1 MSLNAGEIS
10 GSLKFD
16 ISDYTRAIA
25 QAQSTSNLFPGIVS
39 NSLDNPLLGFLGTI
53 QKVKESLQGGLKLD
67 ASEYTRAIL
76 QAQSI
81 SSIFPGIVTNFL
93 VNPLLGFIDTIKE
106 TGSALVGLAGIG
118 AAALIAVQAL
128 GLMEG
133 AFASLI
139 VQLDIATASQLAFNA
154 AANGLKGVGIGGAIG
169 ATFGTGIEG
178 TVGGSIG
185 GGIGGIVGG
194 MFGGPLGAYAGS
206 AIGGGIGTG
215 IGSAFAEPVQH
226 QFNINVTSPSG
237 DSDDIAQTAA
247 NAASKDVFEKVKK
260 HHELKAHKQQVNRAL
275 RGDR

>member
-1 MSLNAGEIS
+1 MGLVT
-10 GSLKFD
+10 
-16 ISDYTRAIA
+16 SDAAAKSA
-25 QAQSTSNLFPGIVS
+25 QAFQELWAVVKLAWNGILEKIAEPVRIA
-39 NSLDNPLLGFLGTI
+39 LMPILEDFLTWMETHPQEI
-53 QKVKESLQGGLKLD
+53 QEAIQEMADVIAEAFKLVQM
-67 ASEYTRAIL
+67 AVQFTLEH
-76 QAQSI
+76 
-81 SSIFPGIVTNFL
+81 F
-93 VNPLLGFIDTIKE
+93 DTII
-106 TGSALVGLAGIG
+106 ALMGAAGIG

>member
-16 ISDYTRAIA
+16 ISDYTRAIT
-25 QAQSTSNLFPGIVS
+25 QAQSTSSLFPAIVS
-39 NSLDNPLLGFLGTI
+39 NSLDSPLQGFLGTI

-185 GGIGGIVGG
+185 GGIG
-194 MFGGPLGAYAGS
+194 
-206 AIGGGIGTG
+206 TG